1 MKKVLLLS
9 VIVAASSMASYAVE
23 NPVDYASTLVG
34 THSKFELSTGNT
46 YPATAVPWGMNFWTP
61 QTGTMGNGWTYV
73 YEHDKIRGFKQT
85 HQPSPWINDYGQ
97 FSIMPVT
104 GEPVFNQ
111 DARASWFS
119 HKAEV
124 AKPYYYS
131 VYLADHDV
139 TTEIAPTSRAAMFRF
154 SFPTTEDA
162 YVIVDAFDRGSYAR
176 IEPGQNKI
184 TGYTTRNSGGVP
196 QNFKNYFV
204 IEFDHPFTEVAA
216 VSDGEIKKGST
227 EAESNHSGAVVRFT
241 TRKGEPV
248 IARVASSFIS
258 PEQAERNLQELGKD
272 SFDTVKAKGRDTW
285 NREMGK
291 IEVNDDDIDNLRTFY
306 SCLYRSM
313 LFPRSL
319 YEIGA
324 DGKPVHYSPY
334 NGEVLP
340 GYMFTDT
347 GFWDTFRC
355 LFPFLNLMYPDMSA
369 KMQEGLVNAY
379 KESGF
384 LPEWASPGHRNC
396 MVGNNSASV
405 VADAYIKG
413 IRGYDVETLW
423 EALKHDANNH
433 MPRTSSGRVAYDQY
447 NELGY
452 VPNNTG
458 VGQNV
463 ARTLEYAYNDWT
475 IYTLGKALGKPDS
488 ETDIYKK
495 RALNYR
501 NVYNPKHKLMS
512 GRSDKGEFDPNFDP
526 AAWSRDFC
534 EGNSWHWSFCVFHD
548 PQGLIDL
555 MGGKKV
561 FTNMM
566 DSVFI
571 IPCHEGLK
579 SRSVIHEMREMQVMD
594 MGQYAHGNQ
603 PIQHM
608 VYMYNYGGEPW
619 KAQQHVRDI
628 MDKLYTAAP
637 DGYCGDEDNGQTSAW
652 YVFSALGFYPVCPA
666 SDQYVLGT
674 PLFKS
679 VNLHLDNGKTV
690 SIKANNN
697 SSENFY
703 VKNLNV
709 NGRPYSKNY
718 VTHGDLLKGIK
729 MDYTMDSKPNTA
741 RGTADSDAPYSF
753 SK

>member
-104 GEPVFNQ
+104 GEPVFDQ

-369 KMQEGLVNAY
+369 KMQEGLVNA
-379 KESGF
+379 
-384 LPEWASPGHRNC
+384 
-396 MVGNNSASV
+396 
-405 VADAYIKG
+405 
-413 IRGYDVETLW
+413 
-423 EALKHDANNH
+423 
-433 MPRTSSGRVAYDQY
+433 
-447 NELGY
+447 
-452 VPNNTG
+452 
-458 VGQNV
+458 
-463 ARTLEYAYNDWT
+463 
-475 IYTLGKALGKPDS
+475 
-488 ETDIYKK
+488 
-495 RALNYR
+495 
-501 NVYNPKHKLMS
+501 
-512 GRSDKGEFDPNFDP
+512 
-526 AAWSRDFC
+526 
-534 EGNSWHWSFCVFHD
+534 
-548 PQGLIDL
+548 
-555 MGGKKV
+555 
-561 FTNMM
+561 
-566 DSVFI
+566 
-571 IPCHEGLK
+571 
-579 SRSVIHEMREMQVMD
+579 
-594 MGQYAHGNQ
+594 
-603 PIQHM
+603 
-608 VYMYNYGGEPW
+608 
-619 KAQQHVRDI
+619 
-628 MDKLYTAAP
+628 
-637 DGYCGDEDNGQTSAW
+637 
-652 YVFSALGFYPVCPA
+652 
-666 SDQYVLGT
+666 
-674 PLFKS
+674 
-679 VNLHLDNGKTV
+679 
-690 SIKANNN
+690 
-697 SSENFY
+697 
-703 VKNLNV
+703 
-709 NGRPYSKNY
+709 
-718 VTHGDLLKGIK
+718 
-729 MDYTMDSKPNTA
+729 
-741 RGTADSDAPYSF
+741 
-753 SK
+753 